1 MPSYREIVTKAVV
14 GRGKKVFSSNHEIS
28 LDINPTTILG
38 CWVINHSFSG
48 EKINN
53 EVFISG
59 SFDVNLWYS
68 NQENTSTEVVKDSVK
83 YKEKINVKM
92 SDDKYDGND
101 EIIVRTLKQ
110 PVCVKA
116 EIVDGMI
123 KYVIEKEFAVE
134 VVGDVMINVGINDDV
149 VSWDESDDNL
159 EKEITDSLNEKFL

>member
-14 GRGKKVFSSNHEIS
+14 GRGKKIFSSNHEIS
-28 LDINPTTILG
+28 LDVNPTNILG

-68 NQENTSTEVVKDSVK
+68 NQENTSTDVVKDVIN
-83 YKEKINVKM
+83 YKEKINIK
-92 SDDKYDGND
+92 SCDDKYDGDD
-101 EIIVRTLKQ
+101 EIIVRVVKQ

-116 EIVDGMI
+116 EIVDGVI

-134 VVGDVMINVGINDDV
+134 VVGDVMIRVGINEDDV
-149 VSWDESDDNL
+149 SLDDNDDNL
-159 EKEITDSLNEKFL
+159 EKEINDSVNENFL